1 MDKQKVIEL
10 KSQVYDCLKTIE
22 VAQAKLQ
29 QLNQAIRQEEAIPD
43 EKPKEEK

>member
-10 KSQVYDCLKTIE
+10 KSQVYDTLRVIE
-22 VAQAKLQ
+22 MAQAKLQ

-43 EKPKEEK
+43 KETKE